1 MDMLGKV
8 VQELDYN
15 LLKLK
20 LDVGGMNLVVHAIVV
35 VTIGL
40 VTSRIVVVTYLLLLL
55 LSNCYLNIKNRF
67 ANLL

>member
-1 MDMLGKV
+1 MLGKV

-20 LDVGGMNLVVHAIVV
+20 LDVGWYEWVIHAIVV

-40 VTSRIVVVTYLLLLL
+40 VTSRLL
-55 LSNCYLNIKNRF
+55 LSSTYCYYRCQT
-67 ANLL
+67 